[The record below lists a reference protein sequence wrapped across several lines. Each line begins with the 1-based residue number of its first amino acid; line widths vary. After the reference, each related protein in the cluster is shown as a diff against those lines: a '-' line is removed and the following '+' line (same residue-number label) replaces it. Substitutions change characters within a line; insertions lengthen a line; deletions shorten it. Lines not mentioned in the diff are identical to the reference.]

1 MLLDNVLET
10 TEKIELSSNVGSSI
24 KRLFLSFV
32 FLIQSVVLNLL
43 KINKLIKKNIIL
55 KIKS

>member
-32 FLIQSVVLNLL
+32 FLIQSIDLNLL
-43 KINKLIKKNIIL
+43 KVNKLIKKNIIL

>member
-32 FLIQSVVLNLL
+32 FLIQSVDLNLL
-43 KINKLIKKNIIL
+43 KVNKLIKKNIIL

>member
-43 KINKLIKKNIIL
+43 KINKFIKKNIIL

>member
-43 KINKLIKKNIIL
+43 KINKLINNI
-55 KIKS
+55 

>member
-10 TEKIELSSNVGSSI
+10 TEKIKLSSNVGSSI

-32 FLIQSVVLNLL
+32 FLIQSVDLNLL
-43 KINKLIKKNIIL
+43 KVNKLIKKNIIL

>member
-24 KRLFLSFV
+24 KRLFLIFV

>member
-10 TEKIELSSNVGSSI
+10 TQKIELSSNVGSSI
-24 KRLFLSFV
+24 KRLFLIFV

-43 KINKLIKKNIIL
+43 NINKLIKKNIIL